1 MTCYPLT
8 KTESTGKIMMPLQ
21 TMNSEEFIRD
31 RYDLYLTDEL
41 IYNDDGKLKRHY
53 RLHSK
58 EPHRMEDY
66 LAYDILCPKCRKVLK
81 PIGRPIGYNDLG
93 LYACPFCDKH

>member
-41 IYNDDGKLKRHY
+41 IYNDNGKLKRRY

-81 PIGRPIGYNDLG
+81 PIGRPIDYNDLG

>member
-1 MTCYPLT
+1 MTCYPLS
-8 KTESTGKIMMPLQ
+8 KTERTGNTMMPLQ

-41 IYNDDGKLKRHY
+41 IYNNDGRLNRRY
-53 RLHSK
+53 RLPSK
-58 EPHRMEDY
+58 ELHRMEDY
-66 LAYDILCPKCRKVLK
+66 LAYDILCPKCSRVLK
-81 PIGRPIGYNDLG
+81 PVGRPIDYNDLG